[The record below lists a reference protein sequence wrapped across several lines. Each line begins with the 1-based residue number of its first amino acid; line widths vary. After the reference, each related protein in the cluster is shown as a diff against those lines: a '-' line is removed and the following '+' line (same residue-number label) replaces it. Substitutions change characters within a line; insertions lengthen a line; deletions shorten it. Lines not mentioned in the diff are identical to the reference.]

1 MKFLPEQI
9 AEFWE
14 INPCGSSFMKSKS
27 TLRDFFVE
35 YDNFKYSVEPHIP
48 HELSKIDF
56 NNKKVLEI
64 GLGQGAEAQKII
76 GGGGIYNGID
86 LTMESIRRVRI
97 RFDIFDLPYESLQI
111 MNAEQLE
118 FESNFFDVVFSH
130 GVIHHSP
137 RIREIIAEIYRVL
150 KPGGLA
156 VVMVYHRNS
165 INYQISIKLIR
176 RIGVFLLFLPG
187 MVSLVSKVVHE
198 DKERLGRHRTNLRTY
213 CIDYLK
219 MSNFIHKSTD
229 GPDNVFS
236 SVFSRKEIRILFS
249 GFIFIETKSHHLNE
263 RHLPI
268 FKSIIS
274 KNIKG
279 KIANRYGWHLWIKA
293 TK

>member
-14 INPCGSSFMKSKS
+14 SDPCGSSFIKSKS
-27 TLRDFFVE
+27 TWRDFFIE

-64 GLGQGAEAQKII
+64 GLGQGAEAQTII
-76 GGGGIYNGID
+76 EGGGIYNGID
-86 LTMESIRRVRI
+86 LTMESIKRVKT

-118 FESNFFDVVFSH
+118 FESNLFDVVFSH

-137 RIREIIAEIYRVL
+137 RIREIIYEIYRVL

-156 VVMVYHRNS
+156 VIMVYHRNS
-165 INYQISIKLIR
+165 INYQISIKVIR
-176 RIGVFLLFLPG
+176 RLGIFLLFFPG
-187 MVSLVSKVVHE
+187 MVSLVSKVTHE
-198 DKERLGRHRTNLRTY
+198 DKERLEKHRTNLRTY
-213 CIDYLK
+213 GIDYLK

-236 SVFSRKEIRILFS
+236 SVFSEKEIRMLFS
-249 GFIFIETKSHHLNE
+249 RFASIEIKPHHLNE

-268 FKSIIS
+268 LKSILS
-274 KNIKG
+274 KKIKE